1 MSYFMIK
8 YFLAAIAFYFFS
20 TALISILN
28 SVCFSSERCFSILCS
43 FCFLK
48 LLNFDSKDVKTV
60 KIQFRQK
67 NIRKIKSLAIYLRK
81 FRVFNHIVLHFLFF
95 YSESMLFMCAFFQL
109 PKSSIKEL
117 ILYLKNFHYLFL

>member
-1 MSYFMIK
+1 MK

-28 SVCFSSERCFSILCS
+28 RFCFSSKRCFSILCL

-48 LLNFDSKDVKTV
+48 LFNFDSKDVKTV
-60 KIQFRQK
+60 KKQFCQK

-81 FRVFNHIVLHFLFF
+81 CRVFNHIVLHFLFF
-95 YSESMLFMCAFFQL
+95 YSESMLLMCFFFQL
-109 PKSSIKEL
+109 PKLSIKEL

>member
-1 MSYFMIK
+1 MK

-28 SVCFSSERCFSILCS
+28 RFCFSSKRCFSILCF

-48 LLNFDSKDVKTV
+48 LFNFDSKDVKTV
-60 KIQFRQK
+60 KKQIRQK

-81 FRVFNHIVLHFLFF
+81 CRVFNHIVLHFLFF
-95 YSESMLFMCAFFQL
+95 YSESMLFMCFFFQL
-109 PKSSIKEL
+109 PKSSINEL

>member
-1 MSYFMIK
+1 MK

-20 TALISILN
+20 TVLISILN
-28 SVCFSSERCFSILCS
+28 RFCFSSKRCFSILCL

-48 LLNFDSKDVKTV
+48 LFNFDSKDVKTV
-60 KIQFRQK
+60 KKQFRQK

-81 FRVFNHIVLHFLFF
+81 CRVFNHIVLHFLFF
-95 YSESMLFMCAFFQL
+95 YSESMLLMCFFFQL
-109 PKSSIKEL
+109 PKLSIKEL

>member
-1 MSYFMIK
+1 MK

-28 SVCFSSERCFSILCS
+28 RFCFSSKRCFSILCL

-48 LLNFDSKDVKTV
+48 LFNFDSKDVKTV
-60 KIQFRQK
+60 KKQFRQK
-67 NIRKIKSLAIYLRK
+67 NIRKKKSLAIYLRK
-81 FRVFNHIVLHFLFF
+81 CRVFNHIVLHFLFF
-95 YSESMLFMCAFFQL
+95 YSESMLLMCFFFQL
-109 PKSSIKEL
+109 PKLSIEEL